1 MPTVSSEYIEQV
13 VATGVAPYLKTL
25 GFSRRGRRFLLA
37 DGLSTANVTVQASR
51 WNTPS
56 CTRFT
61 LNLGRYFE
69 AIERKMPIVLEPSKQ
84 RPHHIGSRIGDL
96 LPTRGDHW
104 WSSSKDEDIPVVTSE
119 VVAALRD
126 YGMPY
131 LESVATLH
139 GVAEL
144 SGFIPGF
151 GPRPTLVKAAALDL
165 LGRDREAEEVRRELS
180 RRVKPSSNDGE

>member
-1 MPTVSSEYIEQV
+1 MSTVSSEYIDKV
-13 VATGVAPYLKTL
+13 IATGVAPYLKTL

-37 DGLSTANVTVQASR
+37 GELSTANVTVQASQ
-51 WNTPS
+51 WNTPT

-84 RPHHIGSRIGDL
+84 RRHHIGSRIGAL
-96 LPTRGDHW
+96 LPTHADHW
-104 WSSSKDEDIPVVTSE
+104 WSISKEEDIPVVTSE
-119 VVAALRD
+119 VVAALHE

-131 LESVATLH
+131 LESVATLQ

-151 GPRPTLVKAAALDL
+151 GRRLTLVRAAALEL
-165 LGRDREAEEVRRELS
+165 VGRKREAEEVRSELS
-180 RRVKPSSNDGE
+180 SRVNTSSDDGE